1 MRKIIVFNM
10 VSVDGFFAG
19 VDGNLDWHN
28 VDDEFNKFAIKQMRE
43 FHTILFGRTTYQMFE
58 SFWPVALK
66 DPNTSEDNRKV
77 AQSINDIEK
86 IVFSSTL
93 EKVTWNNSKI
103 LKEINS
109 EEIKKLKQE
118 TGKDMVIF
126 GSGTIVQ
133 AMTNLN
139 LIDEY
144 RLMIN
149 PVILG
154 QGKPMFKDLK
164 DIVNLK
170 LLNTKTFKNGNVL
183 LCYQIRLSN

>member
-1 MRKIIVFNM
+1 M

-28 VDDEFNKFAIKQMRE
+28 VDDEFNKFVVEQLRE

-66 DPNTSEDNRKV
+66 DQKTSEDNRKV

-103 LKEINS
+103 LKKIDS

-118 TGKDMVIF
+118 PGKDMVIF

-149 PVILG
+149 PVLLG
-154 QGKPMFKDLK
+154 QGKPMFKDMK
-164 DIVNLK
+164 DKVNLK
-170 LLNTKTFKNGNVL
+170 LRNTKTFKNGNVL
-183 LCYQIRLSN
+183 ICYKIK

>member
-1 MRKIIVFNM
+1 M
-10 VSVDGFFAG
+10 
-19 VDGNLDWHN
+19 
-28 VDDEFNKFAIKQMRE
+28 
-43 FHTILFGRTTYQMFE
+43 T
-58 SFWPVALK
+58 LK
-66 DPNTSEDNRKV
+66 
-77 AQSINDIEK
+77 K

-103 LKEINS
+103 FKEVNPQ
-109 EEIKKLKQE
+109 EIKKLKQE
-118 TGKDMVIF
+118 PGKDIVIF

-139 LIDEY
+139 LIDEF

-154 QGKPMFKDLK
+154 QGKPMFKDMK
-164 DIVNLK
+164 DKVNLK

-183 LCYQIRLSN
+183 LFYQVKRQND

>member
-1 MRKIIVFNM
+1 MK
-10 VSVDGFFAG
+10 
-19 VDGNLDWHN
+19 
-28 VDDEFNKFAIKQMRE
+28 EFQ
-43 FHTILFGRTTYQMFE
+43 TILFGRTTYQLFE

-66 DPNTSEDNRKV
+66 DPKTSEDNRKV
-77 AQSINDIEK
+77 AQNINDLEK

-103 LKEINS
+103 LKNIDS

-118 TGKDMVIF
+118 PGKDMVVF

-139 LIDEY
+139 LIDEF

-154 QGKPMFKDLK
+154 QGKPMFKDMK
-164 DIVNLK
+164 DKVNLK

-183 LCYQIRLSN
+183 LCSSKVNRKTPEQSERKSLVVQFKNAHKKRSQT

>member
-28 VDDEFNKFAIKQMRE
+28 VDDEFNKFAIEQTRE
-43 FHTILFGRTTYQMFE
+43 FHTILFGRTTYQLFE
-58 SFWPVALK
+58 SFWPAVLK
-66 DPNTSEDNRKV
+66 DPKTSEDNRKI
-77 AQSINDIEK
+77 ARNINDIEK
-86 IVFSSTL
+86 FVFSSTL

-103 LKEINS
+103 LKKIDS

-118 TGKDMVIF
+118 PGKDMVIF

-139 LIDEY
+139 LIDEF

-154 QGKPMFKDLK
+154 QGKPMFKDMK
-164 DIVNLK
+164 NKVNLK

-183 LCYQIRLSN
+183 LCYQVK

>member
-28 VDDEFNKFAIKQMRE
+28 VDDEFNKFVIEQLRE

-66 DPNTSEDNRKV
+66 DQKTSEDNRKV

-103 LKEINS
+103 LKKIDS
-109 EEIKKLKQE
+109 EGIKKLKQE
-118 TGKDMVIF
+118 PGKDMVIF

-154 QGKPMFKDLK
+154 QGKPMFKDMK
-164 DIVNLK
+164 DKVNLK

-183 LCYQIRLSN
+183 ICYQIK

>member
-1 MRKIIVFNM
+1 
-10 VSVDGFFAG
+10 
-19 VDGNLDWHN
+19 
-28 VDDEFNKFAIKQMRE
+28 
-43 FHTILFGRTTYQMFE
+43 MFE
-58 SFWPVALK
+58 SFWPVVLK
-66 DPNTSEDNRKV
+66 DQKTSEDNRKV

-103 LKEINS
+103 LKKIDS

-118 TGKDMVIF
+118 PGKDMVIF

-149 PVILG
+149 PVLLG
-154 QGKPMFKDLK
+154 QGKPMFKDMK
-164 DIVNLK
+164 DKVNLK
-170 LLNTKTFKNGNVL
+170 LRNTKTFKNGNVL
-183 LCYQIRLSN
+183 ICYKIK

>member
-19 VDGNLDWHN
+19 VDGNIDWHN
-28 VDDEFNKFAIKQMRE
+28 VDDEFNKFAIEQLKE
-43 FHTILFGRTTYQMFE
+43 FQTILFGRTTYQMFE
-58 SFWPVALK
+58 SFWPAALK
-66 DPNTSEDNRKV
+66 DPKTSEDDRKV
-77 AQSINDIEK
+77 AQNINDLEK

-93 EKVTWNNSKI
+93 KKVTWNNSKI
-103 LKEINS
+103 LESIDS
-109 EEIKKLKQE
+109 EKIKKLKQE
-118 TGKDMVIF
+118 SRKDMVIF

-133 AMTNLN
+133 AMANLN

-149 PVILG
+149 PIILG
-154 QGKPMFKDLK
+154 QGKPMFKDMK

-170 LLNTKTFKNGNVL
+170 LISTRTFKNGNVL
-183 LCYQIRLSN
+183 LCYQIK

>member
-10 VSVDGFFAG
+10 LSVDGFFAG

-77 AQSINDIEK
+77 AQIINDIEK

-103 LKEINS
+103 LKNIDS
-109 EEIKKLKQE
+109 EEIKKTGLPQE
-118 TGKDMVIF
+118 DKTHEISNYEDSSLIK
-126 GSGTIVQ
+126 
-133 AMTNLN
+133 NLN
-139 LIDEY
+139 RGVTWTHVVGGIIILLVISFWI
-144 RLMIN
+144 RNSMI
-149 PVILG
+149 
-154 QGKPMFKDLK
+154 
-164 DIVNLK
+164 
-170 LLNTKTFKNGNVL
+170 
-183 LCYQIRLSN
+183 

>member
-10 VSVDGFFAG
+10 VSVDGSFAG

-28 VDDEFNKFAIKQMRE
+28 VDDEFNKFAIEQLRE
-43 FHTILFGRTTYQMFE
+43 FQTILFGRTTYQMFE
-58 SFWPVALK
+58 SFWPAALK
-66 DPNTSEDNRKV
+66 DPKTSEDNRKV
-77 AQSINDIEK
+77 AQNINDLEK

-93 EKVTWNNSKI
+93 ENVKWNNSKI
-103 LKEINS
+103 LKEINP

-118 TGKDMVIF
+118 PGKDMVIF

-149 PVILG
+149 PIILG
-154 QGKPMFKDLK
+154 QGKPMFKDMRDK
-164 DIVNLK
+164 VNIK
-170 LLNTKTFKNGNVL
+170 LLSTKTFKNENVL
-183 LCYQIRLSN
+183 LCYQVK